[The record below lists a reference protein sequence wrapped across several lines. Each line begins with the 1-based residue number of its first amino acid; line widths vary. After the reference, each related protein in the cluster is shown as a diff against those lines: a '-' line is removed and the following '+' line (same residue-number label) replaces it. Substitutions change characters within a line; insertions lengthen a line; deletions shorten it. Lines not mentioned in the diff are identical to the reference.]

1 MINSRAVSGAFK
13 VYRSSVVIG
22 SSSQKANEKNT
33 LLGSAIIGLYTFHV
47 MQRRNSQAKLPT

>member
-22 SSSQKANEKNT
+22 SSSQKANEKT
-33 LLGSAIIGLYTFHV
+33 LF
-47 MQRRNSQAKLPT
+47 